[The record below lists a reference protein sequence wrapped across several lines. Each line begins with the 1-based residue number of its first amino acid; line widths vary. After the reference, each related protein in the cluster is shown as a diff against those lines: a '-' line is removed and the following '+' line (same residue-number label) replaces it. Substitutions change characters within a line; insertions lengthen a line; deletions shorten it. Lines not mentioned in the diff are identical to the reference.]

1 MTWLWRWLAPLVL
14 LGLCATRAL
23 AHDADILYVRPWRP
37 VPSGSEVRE
46 RVTLTGESL
55 ARLVPLGAGPL
66 TPQALEAARPALEL
80 GVWDAMPL
88 SAEGGPC
95 TRTATSAA
103 AREGYVELE
112 ARFSCAPGALR
123 QRFSLLAV
131 LPPTYKVVLG
141 VVAEGE
147 AGQRFADATHPTLG
161 LGPLTGEAPG
171 AEAPAASGWLGW
183 VGIGLGHIFE
193 GADHLAFLL
202 GVLLVG
208 GSWRRVLGVVT
219 AFTVAHSL
227 TLGATALGW
236 LVLDDARGRWVEAAI
251 AASIV
256 WVAAEN
262 LAVREPRHRAGLTFV
277 FGLVHGLGF
286 ASVLRGYGLGDSVAR
301 ALFGFNLGV
310 ELGQALVVLALW
322 PLVRLV
328 RRRPGL
334 HQRTVRALSLALLAL
349 GGYWLVERAF
359 ALIG

>member
-14 LGLCATRAL
+14 LGSCATRAL

-37 VPSGSEVRE
+37 VASGREVRE
-46 RVTLTGESL
+46 RVTLTGDSL
-55 ARLVPLGAGPL
+55 ARLVPLDAARG
-66 TPQALEAARPALEL
+66 LEAARPAIEL

-88 SAEGGPC
+88 SAEGGVC
-95 TRTATSAA
+95 LRTATSAA

-112 ARFSCAPGALR
+112 ARFTCPPGALR

-141 VVAEGE
+141 GVDEGE
-147 AGQRFADATHPTLG
+147 AGQRFADAAHPTLG
-161 LGPLTGEAPG
+161 LGSLEAGSGEG
-171 AEAPAASGWLGW
+171 GAPAASGLLGW
-183 VGIGLGHIFE
+183 VGLGLGHIFQ

-202 GVLLVG
+202 GVLVVG

-219 AFTVAHSL
+219 AFTLAHSL

-256 WVAAEN
+256 WVAVEN
-262 LAVREPRHRAGLTFV
+262 LAVREPRHRAALTFA

-301 ALFGFNLGV
+301 ALLGFNLGV
-310 ELGQALVVLALW
+310 ELGQALVVLALL

-328 RRRPGL
+328 RRRPAL
-334 HQRTVRALSLALLAL
+334 YQRTVRTLSGALLAL
-349 GGYWLVERAF
+349 GGYWLLERAF